1 LQVASIPTT
10 IIFNKKG
17 EVTSRMNG
25 FLPDRFVD
33 MLTDRINEAL
43 GDPGARSLKVSPPQ

>member
-1 LQVASIPTT
+1 V
-10 IIFNKKG
+10 IFNTHG
-17 EVTSRMNG
+17 EISSRMNG

-43 GDPGARSLKVSPPQ
+43 GRPAAKPLESTNQ